1 MSGIGQL
8 RVKVQ
13 TLNLWR
19 FFKYFLSFPI
29 HRRCFLKKMFLK
41 FSQENTCVGVSF
53 FSLKTYY
60 FIKKRL
66 QQRGFHVKF
75 AKFLRTPILKNIS
88 ERLLLKFMFC
98 IKIKGLFTAWS
109 VQIRSY
115 FWSEFSGIQ
124 SEYMKIRTRNNSL
137 FGHFSRSDSYFS
149 AIRKIEKLFLIIHSV
164 STRNFRK
171 N

>member
-1 MSGIGQL
+1 MLTQL

-53 FSLKTYY
+53 FSLKTCY
-60 FIKKRL
+60 FIKKRF

-98 IKIKGLFTAWS
+98 IKIKGLFTAWKVS
-109 VQIRSY
+109 KYGVISGPN
-115 FWSEFSGIQ
+115 FPVFSPNTWKYGPEITP
-124 SEYMKIRTRNNSL
+124 YLDIFHAVILISL
-137 FGHFSRSDSYFS
+137 LY
-149 AIRKIEKLFLIIHSV
+149 AK
-164 STRNFRK
+164 
-171 N
+171 